1 MPEAAAVIL
10 MTVETLTLQTQLRK
24 APRRLTMSF
33 KTGAAKV
40 DAQMDHHALLAA
52 EPVAYPPTTYAP
64 QKKRIDVRELRFK
77 IDTLLYNWEYATFHM
92 ERPISSDETEWM
104 ALMLLMKGEFMLLNQ
119 LLELRLIDKVSM
131 KSFVDYNMKDKM
143 DSCGDSY
150 YMWTLL
156 PHKQLLTEAESKE
169 RLAWVKS

>member
-1 MPEAAAVIL
+1 
-10 MTVETLTLQTQLRK
+10 
-24 APRRLTMSF
+24 MSL
-33 KTGAAKV
+33 KVGASKV
-40 DAQMDHHALLAA
+40 DTQMAPHALLAA
-52 EPVAYPPTTYAP
+52 EPVAFPLPTYAP

-119 LLELRLIDKVSM
+119 LLELRLIDKSSI
-131 KSFVDYNMKDKM
+131 KSFVDYYNMKDKM